1 MVGLTNAGAPLLN
14 ICDPDGAVLQSDL
27 SPQYYMST
35 KKGRMFTASNQSVAT
50 TTVGLATTYTGLCIS
65 NPVGSGIDM
74 TLTFASLM
82 QSVIQSTQV
91 EAYAIAVGSNSTT
104 NVTHTAAITPVSNRI
119 GSGLSA
125 VGKADSSAT
134 LPTAPTYH
142 TFVHNTATATSD
154 GPGSVID
161 LKGSIVL
168 SPGSYACWVTP
179 AQASVAGLWF
189 SFSWIETAI

>member
-1 MVGLTNAGAPLLN
+1 
-14 ICDPDGAVLQSDL
+14 
-27 SPQYYMST
+27 MST

-74 TLTFASLM
+74 TLTFASVM

-104 NVTHTAAITPVSNRI
+104 NVNHTAAITPVSNRI

-168 SPGSYACWVTP
+168 APGSYACWVTP